1 MTSHKKTV
9 IFCDFDGTITITD
22 NIVAIMKHFKPEGYE
37 PIMEDTINQR
47 ISLREGVGAMFALMP
62 SDLKEK
68 IVEFVLSYAGIREG
82 FQDLLNYLDQ
92 SDIEFN
98 VTSGGMDFFI
108 DPLLKPFGIPE
119 DHIYCNHAD
128 FTGEH
133 IKITWPN
140 PCQPPC
146 ENGCGMCKT
155 TVMRR
160 YPEESYYRILI
171 GDSLTDFEGAKIADL
186 VYSRSWLTTKCEE
199 LGVAHVPY
207 ETFHDILNDLR
218 QKQEQ
223 GVLRR

>member
-1 MTSHKKTV
+1 MTPHKKTV

-37 PIMEDTINQR
+37 PIMEDTIKQR
-47 ISLREGVGAMFALMP
+47 VSLREGVGAMFALMP
-62 SDLKEK
+62 SDLKDN
-68 IVEFVLSYAGIREG
+68 IVNFVLNYAGIREG
-82 FQDLLNYLDQ
+82 FQDLLRYLDQ

-108 DPLLKPFGIPE
+108 DPLLKPFGIPM
-119 DHIYCNHAD
+119 DHIYCNSAD

-133 IKITWPN
+133 IEITWPH
-140 PCQPPC
+140 PCQSPC

-199 LGVAHVPY
+199 LGVPHVPY
-207 ETFHDILNDLR
+207 ETFHDILKDLQ

-223 GVLRR
+223 GVLGR